1 MRRALLLVTSC
12 VAFAACRSGGPV
24 NQPKPVV
31 VADTAALPPIPVYEI
46 ATGAETGSPVLS
58 PVRSRDP
65 LAGIRSTKRI
75 TVTAQNQDVRT
86 LLLWLAEQAGASLVI
101 SPDVNARVTVSFRD
115 VPVVDAL
122 RAVMAE
128 VGLSVLVGPMQAPW
142 APVVF
147 YQLPVN
153 VDVASA
159 EAIAARF
166 GVSLDLARFLVESRT
181 KRTP

>member
-1 MRRALLLVTSC
+1 MRRVLVVAMSC
-12 VAFAACRSGGPV
+12 VVLAACRAGGHAT
-24 NQPKPVV
+24 QAKPVV
-31 VADTAALPPIPVYEI
+31 VADTAPLPPIPVYEI

-65 LAGIRSTKRI
+65 LAGITSTKRI

-115 VPVVDAL
+115 VLVADAL

-159 EAIAARF
+159 EAIAKRF
-166 GVSLDLARFLVESRT
+166 GVSLELAKFLVESRPP
-181 KRTP
+181 R

>member
-1 MRRALLLVTSC
+1 MRRGFIYVASCLAL
-12 VAFAACRSGGPV
+12 AACRFGGPAT
-24 NQPKPVV
+24 QAQPVV

-46 ATGAETGSPVLS
+46 AAGADTGHLVLS
-58 PVRSRDP
+58 PVRTRDP
-65 LAGIRSTKRI
+65 LAGITSTKRI
-75 TVTAQNQDVRT
+75 SVTAQNQDVRT

-101 SPDVNARVTVSFRD
+101 SPDVNAHVTVSFRD
-115 VPVVDAL
+115 VLVADAL

-128 VGLSVLVGPMQAPW
+128 VGLSVLVGPMQTPW

-159 EAIAARF
+159 EAIAKRF
-166 GVSLDLARFLVESRT
+166 GVSLELARFLVESRP
-181 KRTP
+181 KP

>member
-1 MRRALLLVTSC
+1 MRIALLLVGGA
-12 VAFAACRSGGPV
+12 VLAACSAKAPAGRTTT
-24 NQPKPVV
+24 VV
-31 VADTAALPPIPVYEI
+31 VADTSALPVIPVYEI
-46 ATGAETGSPVLS
+46 AAGSDTGALVLA

-65 LAGIRSTKRI
+65 LAGIRSTKLI
-75 TVTAQNQDVRT
+75 TVTAANQDVRT
-86 LLLWLAEQAGASLVI
+86 LLLWLAEQAGTSMVI

-153 VDVASA
+153 VNMASA

-166 GVSLDLARFLVESRT
+166 GVSLELARFMVESRSN
-181 KRTP
+181 RNP

>member
-1 MRRALLLVTSC
+1 MLATGLAALG
-12 VAFAACRSGGPV
+12 ACRVGAPATGTA
-24 NQPKPVV
+24 PVV
-31 VADTAALPPIPVYEI
+31 VADTSALPAIPVYEI
-46 ATGAETGSPVLS
+46 AAGVDAGRPVLS
-58 PVRSRDP
+58 PVRTRDP
-65 LAGIRSTKRI
+65 LSGIRSTKRI
-75 TVTAQNQDVRT
+75 SITAQNQDVRT
-86 LLLWLAEQAGASLVI
+86 LLLWLAEQAGTSIVI

-115 VPVVDAL
+115 VPVAEAL

-142 APVVF
+142 PPVVF

-166 GVSLDLARFLVESRT
+166 GVSLELARFLVQARP
-181 KRTP
+181 K